1 MRWEPPL
8 PDEQNGII
16 TGYKIRFKVV
26 GGRGDTVT
34 TDGNRR
40 AYALTDLQ
48 RGEQYSIRVQALTV
62 NGSGPATPW
71 LQSETYT
78 HDLDGMILHSFRFN
92 FFFVLTC

>member
-1 MRWEPPL
+1 ME
-8 PDEQNGII
+8 DQQNGII

-40 AYALTDLQ
+40 AYALTDLE
-48 RGEQYSIRVQALTV
+48 RGKSYQIRLQALTV
-62 NGSGPATPW
+62 NGSGPATTW

-78 HDLDGMILHSFRFN
+78 HDLDGEESYFP
-92 FFFVLTC
+92 